1 MTSLQVAPTRPREI
15 SDAEH
20 AAVHFH
26 LPALV
31 NAINATGDN
40 RECHVGIL
48 MHALL
53 LGLTQDERAVALAY
67 LHAVLRF
74 QSN

>member
-1 MTSLQVAPTRPREI
+1 MRRREI

-20 AAVHFH
+20 ASVHYH
-26 LPALV
+26 LPPLV
-31 NAINATGDN
+31 NAINATDN